1 MAEFRE
7 ILVKAYKRLNGTL
20 VCSHLRTI
28 KVSTSSSVHTSYK
41 KKTIDPNQL
50 MFDLHDPL
58 NNNTMN
64 KPAREIKNCAE
75 LIADLK
81 KLKKENPNNFEFGSK
96 ARRYLDDLKL
106 EREFDWDYQT
116 KW

>member
-28 KVSTSSSVHTSYK
+28 KVSTSRSTQKSYIK
-41 KKTIDPNQL
+41 KIIDPNQL
-50 MFDLHDPL
+50 MFDLHEPL

-64 KPAREIKNCAE
+64 NPTPKIKNCAD
-75 LIADLK
+75 IITDLK

-106 EREFDWDYQT
+106 EKDFDWDYQT